1 MYSQLDCL
9 VPVLDGTNYLVWA
22 EQMTAYL
29 RSQGLW
35 GYPNNDIKSPGRPG
49 PTATA
54 TEKEVFD
61 QWVLKDNQAI
71 GTIVLRTSVSC
82 WIHFKNKIS
91 SWGHWT
97 ALKEAYSKVGASV
110 ISADFRQAVGFCI
123 SSAGHPATDCDKLQ
137 SLMDRL

>member
-1 MYSQLDCL
+1 MSSQLDRL
-9 VPVLDGTNYLVWA
+9 VPVLNRTNYLVWA

-49 PTATA
+49 PTAST
-54 TEKEVFD
+54 TEKEAFD
-61 QWVLKDNQAI
+61 QWLLKDSQAI

-82 WIHFKNKIS
+82 RIHFKDKVS

-97 ALKEAYSKVGASV
+97 ALKEAYSEVGASV
-110 ISADFRQAVGFCI
+110 ISADFRQAVGFRI
-123 SSAGHPATDCDKLQ
+123 SGAGHPAT
-137 SLMDRL
+137 